1 MIHSAETKTEA
12 KPVVLT
18 NEDGDSL
25 PAGVVRIDILPDEY
39 MPRGVVY
46 KETGVLEATLKAYLT
61 MEQRRMLSSKLSVGN
76 VVIDGIEYGYEL
88 AGIDLIAPFSN
99 TKLDVTI
106 RVVLN
111 AK

>member
-25 PAGVVRIDILPDEY
+25 PAKVVRIDILPDEY
-39 MPRGVVY
+39 MHRGVVR

-61 MEQRRMLSSKLSVGN
+61 MAQRRMLSSRLVGS

-88 AGIDLIAPFSN
+88 VGVDLIAPFSN